1 MKKYPESPIELVES
15 AAQEAIR
22 KGGNPGYVD
31 PILPMFQQ
39 AMASMER
46 KDQKSATRQFQQAM
60 ATANDAVR
68 RNPACAN
75 LRTKLSWAQQWAMGR
90 LPGTMAADNQAWSSD
105 GLGGDAEAPQ
115 DDMVKHAWMNV
126 LSNGE
131 WTPPVET
138 PDPEP
143 EGGEFTMEI
152 PEPGEAP
159 KAAQPTQTQ
168 TGVPKEQKGTK
179 DKAEVTVT
187 DDYADI
193 QEAINKGIL

>member
-1 MKKYPESPIELVES
+1 MKKYPESPIELVEA

-22 KGGNPGYVD
+22 KGGNPGYVE
-31 PILPMFQQ
+31 PIIPVFQQ
-39 AMASMER
+39 AVASLER
-46 KDQKSATRQFQQAM
+46 GDQKSATRQFQSAM
-60 ATANDAVR
+60 ASANDAVR
-68 RNPACAN
+68 RNPAVAN

-105 GLGGDAEAPQ
+105 GLGGDSEAPQ
-115 DDMVKHAWMNV
+115 AEMVKHAWMHV
-126 LSNGE
+126 ISNGE

-138 PDPEP
+138 PEP
-143 EGGEFTMEI
+143 KAEGEFTMEI
-152 PEPGEAP
+152 PDPGAAP
-159 KAAQPTQTQ
+159 EDAQPTPTQ

-187 DDYADI
+187 DNYSDI